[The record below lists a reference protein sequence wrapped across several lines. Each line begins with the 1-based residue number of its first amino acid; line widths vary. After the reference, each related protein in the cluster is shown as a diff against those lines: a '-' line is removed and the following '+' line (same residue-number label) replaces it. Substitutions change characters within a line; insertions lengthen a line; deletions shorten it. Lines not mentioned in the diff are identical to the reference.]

1 MVARAVEEITSTRG
15 VQVEEDTGYN
25 NDLLLQTGLEEVEAV
40 GDRTGKTLEVEPA
53 KDVLEF
59 RSTDWRA

>member
-40 GDRTGKTLEVEPA
+40 DDRTGKTLEVEPA